1 MIIDDWFLSSNRE
14 PGTENRKARYMFD
27 IDHWQEIYHVL
38 RKNKL
43 RTFLT
48 AFGVFWGIF
57 MLVVMMGSGN
67 GLKNGISQNFG
78 DMATNSVFIWTQ
90 QTTIPYKGFTRGRR
104 YYFRNNDAQALH
116 DGIPEIKYMAP
127 RTNVGGFN
135 GNSNVVRG
143 LKTGQ
148 FSIFGDYPVFNLIDP
163 MNITEG
169 RFINDIDIQ
178 EQRKVIVVGKRVIE
192 TLFEKNEKPLGQY
205 IKIQGVYFK
214 IIGTFTSKRTGE
226 AAIQDN
232 QRIFMPFTTIQ
243 KTFNM
248 GDAIGFF
255 NITSQDGIPVSIVED
270 KAIALLK
277 KRHSIA
283 PEDDRA
289 VGHFNLENEYK
300 KMQGLFFGIRLL
312 IWIVGIGTLL
322 AGVIGVSNIMLVVVK
337 ERTREIGIQRALGA
351 TPTIIIGQI
360 ITEAVVLTTFAGY
373 LGLTVGVGLLEL
385 IDRLL
390 ESTGSTE
397 MFRHPGIN
405 FNIAITSLVIL
416 VISGAFAGFIPARR
430 AIAVKPIDA
439 LRYE

>member
-1 MIIDDWFLSSNRE
+1 
-14 PGTENRKARYMFD
+14 MFD
-27 IDHWQEIYHVL
+27 LDHWQEIYHVL

-57 MLVVMMGSGN
+57 MLIIMMGSGN
-67 GLKNGISQNFG
+67 GLQNGVSQNFG

-104 YYFRNNDAQALH
+104 YYFRNNDVQALL
-116 DGIPEIKYMAP
+116 DEIPEIKYKAP
-127 RTNVGGFN
+127 RTNVGGYN
-135 GNSNVVRG
+135 GNSNVIRG
-143 LKTGQ
+143 LKSGQ
-148 FSIFGDYPVFNLIDP
+148 FSIFGDYPVFNMIDP

-178 EQRKVIVVGKRVIE
+178 EQRKVIVIGKRVTE
-192 TLFEKNEKPLGQY
+192 TLFDKNENTLGQY
-205 IKIQGVYFK
+205 IKIQGVWFK
-214 IIGTFTSKRTGE
+214 VIGTSESKRTGE

-232 QRIFMPFTTIQ
+232 QRIFMPFTTLQ
-243 KTFNM
+243 KTFNY

-255 NITSQDGIPVSIVED
+255 NITSKDGIPVSIVED
-270 KAIALLK
+270 KAIEILK
-277 KRHSIA
+277 QRHSIA
-283 PEDDRA
+283 PGDDRA
-289 VGHFNLENEYK
+289 VGHFNLENEYN

-351 TPTIIIGQI
+351 TPRMIIGQI

-373 LGLTVGVGLLEL
+373 FGMTIGVGLLEL
-385 IDRLL
+385 INYLL
-390 ESTGSTE
+390 EKTGSTE

-405 FNIAITSLVIL
+405 FTVGITALMIL
-416 VISGAFAGFIPARR
+416 VVSGALAGFIPARR
-430 AIAVKPIDA
+430 AISVKPIDA